1 MRHALIRAVGAAL
14 GAVLVVTATRAA
26 RAQVNVEPLRK
37 KIRDEGY
44 SGTIE
49 ASATGRLGNIE
60 GIIASSVG
68 QVGWGTGRHLFFV
81 HGRGD
86 YTKLNKNVLVARY
99 FLHARYNYELKD
111 DFIWAEAFVQQQSD
125 RFLNLKN
132 RELVGLGPRFALFR
146 ETAFGTFVGVAWML
160 EYERVSVPEG
170 APDRPETL
178 FQRASLYAAATVRT
192 DDRVELTFTA
202 YLQPRFA
209 RPADYRVFV
218 ESLLSVEANKHFSV
232 RLYATV
238 RHDSEPVTSVKRTDL
253 EIRNA
258 LTIAF

>member
-1 MRHALIRAVGAAL
+1 MRHALR
-14 GAVLVVTATRAA
+14 LVVVVAVSAAASSA

-37 KIRDEGY
+37 KIREEGY
-44 SGTIE
+44 SGAIE

-60 GIIASSVG
+60 GMIASSVG
-68 QVGWGTGRHLFFV
+68 QVGWGSDQHLFYL

-86 YTKLNKNVLVARY
+86 YTDLNKRVLVARY
-99 FLHARYNYELKD
+99 FLHARYNYTLKD
-111 DFIWAEAFVQQQSD
+111 DLIWAEVFAQQQSD
-125 RFLNLKN
+125 RFLNLKD
-132 RELVGLGPRFALFR
+132 RELLGIGPRFALFR

-170 APDRPETL
+170 APDAPETL
-178 FQRASLYAAATVRT
+178 YNRASTYAAVSVRT

-209 RPADYRVFV
+209 RPKDYRVFV
-218 ESLLSVEANKHFSV
+218 ESLLSIEATKHFSV
-232 RLYATV
+232 RLYGTV
-238 RHDSEPVTSVKRTDL
+238 RHDSEPVTTIKKTDL

-258 LTIAF
+258 LTVTF